1 MSRYDIIAPLF
12 TPETA
17 LVMTNILILDA
28 SSSLCSVS
36 LLSSGQTH
44 HLCEDQPRRHAQRLL
59 PMVDEILKAAEINKS
74 ELNGIAYGRGP
85 GSFTGIRIAASVMQ
99 GIALALN
106 LPVYGVSSLQAIA
119 QQLVQQQALNP
130 GQEIAAIMDAHMG
143 EVFWGI
149 FRLQEN
155 GLVTLQGQEQVAT
168 PERCIEQLAE
178 FNGVFAGDG
187 LTLEALEGQFPDERS
202 FVDVLPKTEYMTS
215 LVADA
220 WDKGQFGNEEQ
231 HAPVYLRDSVA
242 WKKLDEQ
249 PSLLKR

>member
-1 MSRYDIIAPLF
+1 
-12 TPETA
+12 
-17 LVMTNILILDA
+17 MTNILILDA

-44 HLCEDQPRRHAQRLL
+44 HLCEDQPRKHAQRLL
-59 PMVDEILKAAEINKS
+59 PMVDEILKIGAVDKS
-74 ELNGIAYGRGP
+74 ELSGIAYGRGP

-106 LPVYGVSSLQAIA
+106 LPVLGVSSLRAIA
-119 QQLVQQQALNP
+119 QQLAHLEVQTFNP
-130 GQEIAAIMDAHMG
+130 GQKIAAIMDAHMG

-149 FRLQEN
+149 YQLQEN

-168 PERCIEQLAE
+168 PEDCLQQLAD
-178 FNGVFAGDG
+178 FTGVFAGDG
-187 LTLEALEGQFPDERS
+187 LMLEALQGQLPDEKC
-202 FVDVLPKTEYMTS
+202 FADVLPKAEHMTS

-220 WDKGQFGNEEQ
+220 WKNGQFGSEEQ